1 MELAGN
7 SGGVTLDQVVA
18 PRRGSAAW
26 WNARYLSRD
35 APWDTGIV
43 PPEVAALVASARTPR
58 GWALDLGCGSGVS
71 SRYLAQHGFRVVG
84 VDLAH
89 TALARARAAAMAE
102 SPAAY
107 FCLADVGDLSFLHV
121 RAALALDIGCFHS
134 LPPERR
140 PQYVRSLADHL
151 LPGACYLLYA
161 FGLAAASDES
171 APGVGPRDVAG
182 FAPYFALCGVHHG
195 RYRERASAWYLL
207 RRTVTPLRTYPNN
220 PARAGL

>member
-7 SGGVTLDQVVA
+7 SVGVTIDDGAA
-18 PRRGSAAW
+18 PPRGSSAW

-43 PPEVAALVASARTPR
+43 PPEVAALVASERAPR

-89 TALARARAAAMAE
+89 TALARAQAAAMAE
-102 SPAAY
+102 RAAAC
-107 FCLADVGDLSFLHV
+107 FCLADVADLSFLNV
-121 RAALALDIGCFHS
+121 RAALALDIGCFHA
-134 LPPERR
+134 LPLERR
-140 PQYVRSLADHL
+140 PHYVRSLAGHL
-151 LPGACYLLYA
+151 LPGACYILYA
-161 FGLAAASDES
+161 FEAAPDRDES

-182 FAPYFALCGVHHG
+182 FAPYFVLCGVQHG
-195 RYRERASAWYLL
+195 HDRERASAWYLL
-207 RRTVTPLRTYPNN
+207 RRTVTPLTYPAWN
-220 PARAGL
+220 RCYSQS